1 MGLAGIIWPGQKFV
15 YDFVAQPYG
24 VYPYHCLM
32 APVEEHINRGLYGM
46 MIIDQPYAEKGPHAT
61 EMVVLINGYSFTKAN
76 QTNPTEEGPPTPA
89 AVVEEQMVHPLQR
102 FKPVQMVHHR
112 ILMEIVQHK
121 LQHHQRN
128 KILLC
133 HL

>member
-1 MGLAGIIWPGQKFV
+1 MDDVDKKEIAKEQSVEKGINVQNQSVSRKKSPHWLKDLGPGVMGLAGIIWPGQKFV

-89 AVVEEQMVHPLQR
+89 S
-102 FKPVQMVHHR
+102 
-112 ILMEIVQHK
+112 
-121 LQHHQRN
+121 
-128 KILLC
+128 
-133 HL
+133 